1 MDLVAAPP
9 PVPAQRQG
17 PSEASLAAI
26 AALEVSHLLVSHLSI
41 ADDPVFRQARRQERL
56 EQDRR
61 DQELLERLQAGEDI
75 DELEDDKKAIL
86 KRSASGEEVKV
97 KIESKRC
104 KVTVKEEEID
114 GKIHLEIQDD

>member
-1 MDLVAAPP
+1 
-9 PVPAQRQG
+9 
-17 PSEASLAAI
+17 
-26 AALEVSHLLVSHLSI
+26 LS
-41 ADDPVFRQARRQERL
+41 DDPVFRQARRQERL

-75 DELEDDKKAIL
+75 DELEVDKKAIL
-86 KRSASGEEVKV
+86 KRSASEEVKV